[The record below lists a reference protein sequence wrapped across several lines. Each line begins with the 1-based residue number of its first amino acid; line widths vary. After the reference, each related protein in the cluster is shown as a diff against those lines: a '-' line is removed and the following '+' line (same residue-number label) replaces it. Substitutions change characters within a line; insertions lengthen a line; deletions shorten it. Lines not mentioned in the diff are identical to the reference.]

1 MNIDETNTIINIMK
15 IITLI
20 AAEWILD
27 FACFEITWVLSFFNA
42 KSPNNTRIK

>member
-1 MNIDETNTIINIMK
+1 MN

-27 FACFEITWVLSFFNA
+27 FACFEITCVLSFFKA
-42 KSPNNTRIK
+42 KSPNNTRTK